1 MSIVEWFTIFLV
13 CSVGAMIPGP
23 SLIVILYIAN
33 GKNVISGITAS
44 IGHGIGIFIYALISI
59 FSISFIIKIAP
70 FTFQIIQFIGAIFL
84 IYIGYKI
91 IFIKSSNEKKVDQ
104 KKITQ
109 SLLESFILGL
119 TASLIN
125 PKVYNIFYLNF

>member
-1 MSIVEWFTIFLV
+1 MSIFEWFTIFLV
-13 CSVGAMIPGP
+13 CSIGAMIPGP
-23 SLIVILYIAN
+23 SLIIILYIAN
-33 GKNVISGITAS
+33 TKNFISCITAS
-44 IGHGIGIFIYALISI
+44 IGHGIGILIYASISI

-125 PKVYNIFYLNF
+125 PKVIIFLPQF